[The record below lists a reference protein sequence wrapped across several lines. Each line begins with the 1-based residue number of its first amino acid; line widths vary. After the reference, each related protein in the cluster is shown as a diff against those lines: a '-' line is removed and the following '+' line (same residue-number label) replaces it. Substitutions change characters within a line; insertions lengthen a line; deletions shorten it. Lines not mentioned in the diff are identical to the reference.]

1 MGAEE
6 EAAGV
11 VAEGVVAEEAAE
23 PAEGRMEA
31 ATTEVEE
38 GSGKKV
44 GEGAGVGVDEGEAVG
59 EAYAPCWLG

>member
-11 VAEGVVAEEAAE
+11 VVEGEVAEEAAE
-23 PAEGRMEA
+23 QAEGRMEA
-31 ATTEVEE
+31 MTTEVEE
-38 GSGKKV
+38 GSGRKV
-44 GEGAGVGVDEGEAVG
+44 GEGVGVDEGEAVG